1 MIPFSRSFIR
11 LSGTLLCGLAAALLL
26 FTSCDPSGSSASVA
40 DDEAQLSAPAP
51 DLSSPLTFAPSV
63 SIASAEV
70 QTRALD
76 PLTNGPETF
85 QTFGVTALWK
95 RSDVTFATN
104 RYYLDKVTANR
115 PDLDAEDVLWRTTP
129 SAYWPAVGTL
139 DFFMYAPYRPELTSI
154 KSLNPTTGLPTMR
167 YTPEAVDIANQLD
180 FCLAEPVYNATAVGY
195 GVSGVPAT
203 FRHTL
208 TNVEF
213 YVNYVGNVPSGY
225 NVYLEELTIENVIG
239 SKSIAWTESEPYYQ
253 WQADAECTND
263 SSYSLLRSQTHLKDE
278 VIPSKTSNAAGAPL
292 QNSAGRLYLLP
303 QTIQAGARL
312 HVVYGFYYGTLPSAT
327 LVVPFDKYIA
337 LPAGT
342 VWPADKTVRY
352 HVTIDVGE
360 SSEIMLS
367 CEILPFTD
375 AQVRTGSEQGS
386 STNPVI
392 YY

>member
-1 MIPFSRSFIR
+1 M
-11 LSGTLLCGLAAALLL
+11 LHVLLLGLAAPLCLL
-26 FTSCDPSGSSASVA
+26 TSCDPADPSSALA
-40 DDEAQLSAPAP
+40 DGPDAWCAPVP
-51 DLSSPLTFAPSV
+51 GLSSPLTFAPSV

-85 QTFGVTALWK
+85 QTFGVTALWHPADGTTL
-95 RSDVTFATN
+95 SAN
-104 RYYLDKVTANR
+104 RYYLDLVTANR
-115 PDLDAEDVLWRTTP
+115 PAEDEGTLWRTTP
-129 SAYWPAVGTL
+129 AAYWPAAGTL
-139 DFFMYAPYRPELTSI
+139 DFFMYAPYKPELTSI

-180 FCLAEPVYNATAVGY
+180 FCMAQPVYDATVTQY
-195 GVSGVPAT
+195 GTDGVPAT

-239 SKSIAWTESEPYYQ
+239 SKTIAWTESEPYYQ
-253 WQADAECTND
+253 WQADAECTAD

-360 SSEIMLS
+360 SSEIKLS

-375 AQVRTGSEQGS
+375 AQVRTGGEQGS
-386 STNPVI
+386 SENPVI

>member
-1 MIPFSRSFIR
+1 M
-11 LSGTLLCGLAAALLL
+11 LLCGLAAALLL

-40 DDEAQLSAPAP
+40 DDEAQLSAPVP
-51 DLSSPLTFAPSV
+51 DLSSPLAFAPSV

-139 DFFMYAPYRPELTSI
+139 DFFMYAPYKSSYTSI
-154 KSLNPTTGLPTMR
+154 ESVNPETGLPVMR
-167 YTPEAVDIANQLD
+167 YTPEMVDIANQLD

-213 YVNYVGNVPSGY
+213 YVNYTGNVPNSY
-225 NVYLEELTIENVIG
+225 NVYLDELTIENVIG
-239 SKSIAWTESEPYYQ
+239 SKTVAWTATEPYYQ
-253 WQADAECTND
+253 WQADDGLAHD
-263 SSYSLLRSQTHLKDE
+263 VSYTLSRDLTHLRSDVT
-278 VIPSKTSNAAGAPL
+278 IPSKESNAGGASL

-303 QTIQAGARL
+303 QTLQSGARL
-312 HVVYGFYYGTLPSAT
+312 HVTYGFYYGTYPNAT
-327 LVVPFDKYIA
+327 LIVPFDKYID
-337 LPAGT
+337 LPAT
-342 VWPADKTVRY
+342 MWPADRTVRY
-352 HVTIDVGE
+352 HVTINVGE
-360 SSEIMLS
+360 SSEVKLS
-367 CEILPFTD
+367 CQILPFAD
-375 AQVRTGSEQGS
+375 AKVLSDGSNGS
-386 STNPVI
+386 DGNPVI